1 MANRIANPIYDSVF
15 KFLMEDERVART
27 LLSALLQKKVVKV
40 EMRPHEYTNTQQDR
54 ISIFRIDF
62 GAYIREDNGSEHLI
76 IVELQ
81 KTWRPTETL
90 RFRRYLGVQ
99 YGNERNISDI
109 DGEPLPIVSIYLLGH
124 KVDDLKESVVYVR
137 RQYLDYE
144 SREITEGVPSAFVE
158 RLTHDS
164 IIVQIPYLSG
174 AARNHIEKLL
184 TFFDQSYVSE
194 ESKQVLTI
202 DGRNEQADDDLQY
215 IFTRLA
221 YAAANPEVRHM
232 MDVEDEILGELEDL
246 DTKIAQ
252 ANKKIAEKDAQISTQ
267 QEQISTQQEQITSA
281 IKLLAASGIPIET
294 IASNFNLAPENVR
307 SILDKI

>member
-27 LLSALLQKKVVKV
+27 MLSALLKRRVVKV
-40 EMRPHEYTNTQQDR
+40 EMRPHEYTNTRQER

-62 GAYIREDNGSEHLI
+62 GAYILEDDGTEHLV

-99 YGNERNISDI
+99 YGDERNVSDV
-109 DGEPLPIVSIYLLGH
+109 DGEPLPIISVYLLGH
-124 KVDDLKESVVYVR
+124 EVDDLKESVIYVR

-144 SREITEGVPSAFVE
+144 SNEITEGVPSPFVE

-164 IIVQIPYLSG
+164 IIVQIPYLSKST
-174 AARNHIEKLL
+174 RNHLESILSI
-184 TFFDQSYVSE
+184 FDQTYVSE
-194 ESKQVLTI
+194 ESKQMLELA
-202 DGRNEQADDDLQY
+202 GRNETSDKDLQHIY
-215 IFTRLA
+215 DRLA

-246 DTKIAQ
+246 DTQIARQ
-252 ANKKIAEKDAQISTQ
+252 KKQLMEKDEQLSQ
-267 QEQISTQQEQITSA
+267 QADEIRRLKE
-281 IKLLAASGIPIET
+281 
-294 IASNFNLAPENVR
+294 
-307 SILDKI
+307 ILNSMNK